1 MRKINNDFS
10 SCRDRVYFFS
20 KLPWLTILR
29 SLITNHLSVP
39 GQAKQTQSENESN
52 PSIKQSTYIIAPIT
66 RRSFQRNEFHTDYSF
81 FFRLCSKSN

>member
-20 KLPWLTILR
+20 KLTWLTILR

-39 GQAKQTQSENESN
+39 GQAKQTQSENQSN
-52 PSIKQSTYIIAPIT
+52 PSIK
-66 RRSFQRNEFHTDYSF
+66 
-81 FFRLCSKSN
+81 